1 LANPLPGNQR
11 SQYTCVVDV
20 SRCGSILEIKFSDKM
35 TWVMCERCIASH
47 LGGSNHY
54 RKPGLCRVVR
64 IHDRPCS
71 DHSKSSAVCGHMV
84 EWYTAP
90 PRQKLYAVLRARET
104 HGRVLEHVNGGFSS
118 CERACYVPILF
129 SIFCFL
135 MRLKIR
141 YSILGA
147 HNKLYDIQRG
157 NKGINILSKKSCI
170 YIVHQHRVCTWY
182 NLSSALTHILSSEGG
197 NRHKASRKR
206 EFLFGINSYYLLHVE
221 TNVRCALQI
230 NVDR

>member
-1 LANPLPGNQR
+1 
-11 SQYTCVVDV
+11 
-20 SRCGSILEIKFSDKM
+20 M
-35 TWVMCERCIASH
+35 TWVMCERCVASH
-47 LGGSNHY
+47 LEGSNHY
-54 RKPGLCRVVR
+54 RKPGLCRVAR

-71 DHSKSSAVCGHMV
+71 DHSKSSAVCRHTV
-84 EWYTAP
+84 EWYTADSTTAKIVCGVAS
-90 PRQKLYAVLRARET
+90 QGD
-104 HGRVLEHVNGGFSS
+104 GRVLEHANGGFSS
-118 CERACYVPILF
+118 CERVCCVPILF

-141 YSILGA
+141 YIILGA

-182 NLSSALTHILSSEGG
+182 NLSSALTYILSSEGG